1 MGMHMNTQQLQQ
13 TDPCSG
19 RVVRGRSRCAFT
31 LIELLAVVSVVLI
44 LATISL
50 VVGRRV
56 VDTGRTRTA
65 QNLVRV
71 LDQTLVEYLSSTGQ
85 STLPSTFTAGDG
97 SQFPIIDARAATNYL
112 PPPTP
117 ELADAWQFAHPAE
130 PSLALYMALLADA
143 PSAEKMLSQIDAKL
157 LRQNDSKSGLVT
169 EVRTALGP
177 VLDANSNPLELAT
190 IVDPWGNPLRI
201 VHPAYHGG
209 YGTLYTSTASNPG
222 VFSVATNRPG
232 NFEFREPRSGVQV
245 QYRRSAMPFNP
256 LTGLEPGDRR
266 EFNWV
271 GDADEG
277 LCTNS
282 RPYFYS
288 AGSDFNP
295 GTREDNV
302 YSVIPTFPSQSVQYN
317 N

>member
-1 MGMHMNTQQLQQ
+1 MTGVLKGRKRMGMHMNTQQLQQ
-13 TDPCSG
+13 ADPCSG

-97 SQFPIIDARAATNYL
+97 TQFPIIDARAATNYL
-112 PPPTP
+112 PAPTP
-117 ELADAWQFAHPAE
+117 QLANAWQFAHPAE

-201 VHPAYHGG
+201 VHPAYH
-209 YGTLYTSTASNPG
+209 
-222 VFSVATNRPG
+222 
-232 NFEFREPRSGVQV
+232 
-245 QYRRSAMPFNP
+245 
-256 LTGLEPGDRR
+256 LEPGRFLRYFATQSRVPRPTLRR
-266 EFNWV
+266 RISV
-271 GDADEG
+271 PPQRDAV
-277 LCTNS
+277 S
-282 RPYFYS
+282 PRHR
-288 AGSDFNP
+288 P
-295 GTREDNV
+295 GTR
-302 YSVIPTFPSQSVQYN
+302 
-317 N
+317 

>member
-13 TDPCSG
+13 ADPCSG

-31 LIELLAVVSVVLI
+31 LIELLAVISVILI

-97 SQFPIIDARAATNYL
+97 TQFPIIDARAATNYL

-117 ELADAWQFAHPAE
+117 ELANAWQFAHPAE

-209 YGTLYTSTASNPG
+209 YGLLFTSRASSPG
-222 VFSVATNRPG
+222 VFSGFVRP
-232 NFEFREPRSGVQV
+232 NLEFREPRTGVQV

-256 LTGLEPGDRR
+256 LMGLEPGDRR